1 MKVRII
7 FILPL
12 LSILVIGC
20 APKVMVPPKISLK
33 KYEMIGLIDI
43 STNTEDNLG
52 KYITQIFM
60 ESITEDQPEIKII
73 ELGTEEEILKEIG
86 SNKLTSGTIAAI
98 GNKYN
103 LNSLFIGYL
112 QIDNVK
118 PEINVDY
125 SFTSGRIRAKV
136 DATFY
141 VKLYETKTGAA
152 IWTESA
158 KDDRTVA
165 DINMV
170 SGGWFQFDAQ
180 DPEKAYGELA
190 KDLVESVTVD
200 FRVSWERKK

>member
-1 MKVRII
+1 
-7 FILPL
+7 
-12 LSILVIGC
+12 
-20 APKVMVPPKISLK
+20 MVPPKISLK
-33 KYEMIGLIDI
+33 KYEIIGLIDI
-43 STNTEDNLG
+43 STNTEGNLG
-52 KYITQIFM
+52 DYITQIFM

-73 ELGTEEEILKEIG
+73 ELGTEEDVLKEIG

-125 SFTSGRIRAKV
+125 ALTSGRIRAKV

-141 VKLYETKTGAA
+141 VKLYETKTGAI

-158 KDDRTVA
+158 KDNRTVA

-170 SGGWFQFDAQ
+170 SGGWFRFDAR

-190 KDLVESVTVD
+190 KDLVESVTED
-200 FRVSWERKK
+200 FRISWERKK

>member
-52 KYITQIFM
+52 EYITQIFM

-141 VKLYETKTGAA
+141 VKLYETKTGAT

-158 KDDRTVA
+158 KDGRTVA

-190 KDLVESVTVD
+190 KDLVESVTED
-200 FRVSWERKK
+200 FRVSWKRKK

>member
-1 MKVRII
+1 MKARII
-7 FILPL
+7 FIFPL
-12 LSILVIGC
+12 LSSLVIGC

-33 KYEMIGLIDI
+33 KYEIIGLIDI
-43 STNTEDNLG
+43 STNTEGNLG
-52 KYITQIFM
+52 DYITQIFM

-73 ELGTEEEILKEIG
+73 ELGTEEDVLKEIG
-86 SNKLTSGTIAAI
+86 SNKLTPGTIAAI

-125 SFTSGRIRAKV
+125 SLTSGRIRAKV

-141 VKLYETKTGAA
+141 VKLYETKTGAT

-170 SGGWFQFDAQ
+170 SGGWFQFDAR
-180 DPEKAYGELA
+180 DPEKAYGELT
-190 KDLVESVTVD
+190 KELVESVTED
-200 FRVSWERKK
+200 FRISWEIKK